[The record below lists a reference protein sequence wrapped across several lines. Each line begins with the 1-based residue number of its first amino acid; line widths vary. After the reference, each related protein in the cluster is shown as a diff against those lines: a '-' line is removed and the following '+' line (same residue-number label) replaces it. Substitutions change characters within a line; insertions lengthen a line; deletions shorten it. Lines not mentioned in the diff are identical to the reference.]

1 MKIVTDDRL
10 DDFIDSLP
18 GIDKAQCG
26 HVMELLIALGK
37 NLGMPHSKKI
47 HAELWELRTKGAHA
61 IRLLYGVTEGTAYLV
76 HGFIKKTNKTPKR
89 EIDTA
94 LKRLYNLK

>member
-1 MKIVTDDRL
+1 MKLVTDDRL
-10 DDFIDSLP
+10 DEFIDSLP
-18 GIDKAQCG
+18 GIDRAQCG

-37 NLGMPHSKKI
+37 RLGMPHSKKI
-47 HAELWELRTKGAHA
+47 NSELWELRTKGAHS
-61 IRLLYGVTEGTAYLV
+61 IRLFYGVIGGTAYLV
-76 HGFIKKTNKTPKR
+76 HGFIKKSNKTPKR